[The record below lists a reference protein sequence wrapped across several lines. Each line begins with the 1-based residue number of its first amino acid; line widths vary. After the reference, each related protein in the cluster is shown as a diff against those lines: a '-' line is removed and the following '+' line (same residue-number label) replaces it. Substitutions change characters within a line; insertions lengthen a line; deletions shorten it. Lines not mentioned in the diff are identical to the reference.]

1 MKKWLKL
8 DNAIENFEDIV
19 PGWMLNR
26 QRDVIT
32 GQDKHLLGTDI
43 LLTFREDI
51 NNLKKIRA
59 YRGLRHERG
68 LKVRGQRTKSTG
80 RRGSTVG
87 VSRKK

>member
-1 MKKWLKL
+1 
-8 DNAIENFEDIV
+8 
-19 PGWMLNR
+19 
-26 QRDVIT
+26 
-32 GQDKHLLGTDI
+32 
-43 LLTFREDI
+43 
-51 NNLKKIRA
+51 LKKIRA